1 LQRTSVK
8 RPAIDPGQPVMRFPL
23 HIQQFLE
30 NRDIPYEV
38 LVHPQVQ
45 TPRDAAAHGYIPL
58 GQLVH
63 AVLLED
69 RRGPLLAV
77 LAANQQLDLHA
88 LNRQLQ
94 RDLEM
99 ADPERARALFPDCDP
114 RALPPLAEPYGV
126 KAIVDERLYRLTE
139 LYFQPGTGT
148 ALVQMRGHDFEVLM
162 DDAWRGFGF
171 VSGDFNDN
179 PDNSGPQVDLMRR
192 LQQIDHLPA
201 MPAMAQRILQV
212 RANPYAG
219 ARELAQVVELD
230 PSLAAQVMRYAR
242 APFFGYPGPIDSVQD
257 AIARVLG
264 YDMVMNIT
272 LGIATGAPFRMQANG
287 PLGMTAFWR
296 HAVYCAALTQNLAK
310 ALPLARRPPAGLAY
324 LAGLL
329 HNFGFLLMGQLF
341 ETEYFWLNKQA
352 DRNPD
357 MPVTQLERQMLQT
370 DHTELGAWLLQAWQ
384 LPAEVV
390 AAVRHHHDEDYR
402 GDYNLYPNLVLV
414 ANRLLARDG
423 IAVDSP
429 PELPEALLA
438 DLALSHDQSEIVLE
452 AVRQSHSGLDTM
464 AHQLAA

>member
-1 LQRTSVK
+1 
-8 RPAIDPGQPVMRFPL
+8 MRFPL
-23 HIQQFLE
+23 HVQQWLE
-30 NRDIPYEV
+30 DRSLPYEV
-38 LVHPQVQ
+38 LVHPQVD

-58 GQLVH
+58 ARLVH

-94 RDLEM
+94 RDLEL
-99 ADPERARALFPDCDP
+99 ADPERARTLFPDCDP
-114 RALPPLAEPYGV
+114 RALPPLGEPYGV
-126 KAIVDERLYRLTE
+126 KAIVDERLYRLAE
-139 LYFQPGTGT
+139 LYFQPGAGT
-148 ALVQMRGHDFEVLM
+148 ALVQMSGRDFEGLM
-162 DDAWRGFGF
+162 ADAWRGFDF
-171 VSGDFNDN
+171 ASGDPGEA

-272 LGIATGAPFRMQANG
+272 LGIATGAPFRMQAG
-287 PLGMTAFWR
+287 GRLGMTAFWR

-310 ALPLARRPPAGLAY
+310 ALPLSRRPPAGLAY

-329 HNFGFLLMGQLF
+329 HNFGFLLMGYLF

-352 DRNPD
+352 DRHPD
-357 MPVTQLERQMLQT
+357 LSITHLEHQMLQT

-390 AAVRHHHDEDYR
+390 AAVRHHHEVDYR
-402 GDYNLYPNLVLV
+402 GDHCVYPNLVLV

-423 IAVDSP
+423 TAVDAS
-429 PELPEALLA
+429 PELPDAVLA

-452 AVRQSHSGLDTM
+452 AVRQGQSGLDTM
-464 AHQLAA
+464 ARQLAA